1 MPFASDA
8 DCLLHSHSSLDHQLL
23 SSCHIPG
30 TVFSDRDRQFL
41 SVSQTDA
48 GVGRGEG
55 QENPGTLLPSSDSA
69 FIFIYFLDF
78 DCAGSSLQCMGFSSC
93 YAVACSFVGF

>member
-48 GVGRGEG
+48 GVGRG
-55 QENPGTLLPSSDSA
+55 
-69 FIFIYFLDF
+69 
-78 DCAGSSLQCMGFSSC
+78 
-93 YAVACSFVGF
+93 VADPPRVYCLNNRDRQHTSKYVMR